1 MQLPEAKAMSEWLA
15 LNIKL
20 SESSLNLDLNLGLE
34 INITYQSHTYRMVF
48 MADITIILLLQPG
61 PCWMPMEKSCYLDL
75 ENNK

>member
-48 MADITIILLLQPG
+48 YGRQRSYYYYTRAVLACRVWRKAVI
-61 PCWMPMEKSCYLDL
+61 
-75 ENNK
+75 

>member
-34 INITYQSHTYRMVF
+34 INITYQSHMVF

-61 PCWMPMEKSCYLDL
+61 PCWHAGYGEKLLSRSR
-75 ENNK
+75 E

>member
-1 MQLPEAKAMSEWLA
+1 MQLPEAKVMSEWLA

-61 PCWMPMEKSCYLDL
+61 PYWHAGYGEKLLSRSR
-75 ENNK
+75 E

>member
-48 MADITIILLLQPG
+48 MADIIITARAVLA
-61 PCWMPMEKSCYLDL
+61 CRVWRKAVI
-75 ENNK
+75 

>member
-20 SESSLNLDLNLGLE
+20 SESSLNLGLE

-61 PCWMPMEKSCYLDL
+61 PCWHAGYGEKLLSRSR
-75 ENNK
+75 E

>member
-1 MQLPEAKAMSEWLA
+1 MQLAEAKAMSEWLA

-61 PCWMPMEKSCYLDL
+61 PCWHAGYGEKLLSRYR
-75 ENNK
+75 E